1 MFNLNGDIYDGEII
15 KGTGCG
21 PSGKYLLDNYKS
33 SNYTLTL
40 TVIYVWKASDGK
52 YSVDSSLDNA
62 KEYTEEEIKKLD
74 NLIKYDYNFT
84 KKGSNY
90 ILSSIGNSK

>member
-1 MFNLNGDIYDGEII
+1 M
-15 KGTGCG
+15 
-21 PSGKYLLDNYKS
+21 
-33 SNYTLTL
+33 
-40 TVIYVWKASDGK
+40 SDGK